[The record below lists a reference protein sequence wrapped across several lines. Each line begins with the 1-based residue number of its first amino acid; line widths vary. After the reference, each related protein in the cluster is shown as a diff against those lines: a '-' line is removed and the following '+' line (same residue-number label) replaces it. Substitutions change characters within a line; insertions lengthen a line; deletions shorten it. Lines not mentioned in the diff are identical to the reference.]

1 MPNAPRHTQ
10 DLITLA
16 ERTHSRAVKRG
27 DPEEIAD
34 TSSLLTGLIDQDDSV
49 EAAVTVLRRTLGA
62 PSVERQFEQYKERR
76 RWAKLGGGE
85 SARMRLT

>member
-34 TSSLLTGLIDQDDSV
+34 TQQLLIDLKDYDDTV
-49 EAAVTVLRRTLGA
+49 ETVVTALRRTLGA
-62 PSVERQFEQYKERR
+62 PSVRRQFAEYEERQ

-85 SARMRLT
+85 SSRMRLT